1 MLGQGKELNMQH
13 AVHNRATI
21 RVADRTDVSGRVT
34 AAVLVTNQ
42 SQIHGREAIERLKQL
57 SARFLLAAGIMLLSV
72 ASYGQTP
79 INSVPFTITSS
90 GDYFL
95 NKGAL

>member
-1 MLGQGKELNMQH
+1 MQH

-57 SARFLLAAGIMLLSV
+57 SAPFSARSRHNATFCRKLWTDPHQLSPIYDHQFRELLSE
-72 ASYGQTP
+72 
-79 INSVPFTITSS
+79 
-90 GDYFL
+90 
-95 NKGAL
+95 